1 MDNQISQ
8 ETQKRKRSLSLIQP
22 TSVPTLGNYLGAMR
36 GWPSFQQ
43 QFDTVYGVADLH
55 SITVRQEPQKLRK
68 QTEELFAMLL
78 AIGLDPENGIVFIQ
92 SQVPAHSQ
100 LAWIL
105 NCYTQFGELS
115 RMTQFKDK
123 AAQHK
128 DNVNAG
134 LFTYPCLMAADIL
147 LYQADIVP
155 VGEDQ
160 RQHLEITRDIAER
173 FNGVYGNVFTV
184 PEAYIPKTGAKRIMS
199 LQDPTRKMS
208 KSDPNPKGSV
218 FITDTPETIMKK
230 FKSAVTD
237 SEMSVRYAEGKDGV
251 NNLMAIYSAVTGSS
265 LEQIE
270 SDFSGRGY
278 GDFKK
283 AVGEAV
289 VAELEP
295 FRKRYA
301 ELTADRQYLRDCME
315 AGAQK
320 ASRIASRTLNKA
332 MKKVGFLI

>member
-1 MDNQISQ
+1 M
-8 ETQKRKRSLSLIQP
+8 EEQKTAQKKKRSLSLIQP

-36 GWPSFQQ
+36 GWADFQKE
-43 QFDTVYGVADLH
+43 FDTVYGVADLH
-55 SITVRQEPQKLRK
+55 SITVRQDPQKLKK
-68 QTEELFAMLL
+68 QTNELFAMLL
-78 AIGLDPENGIVFIQ
+78 ALGLDPENGIVFIQ
-92 SQVPAHSQ
+92 SQVPAHAQ

-123 AAQHK
+123 SAQHS
-128 DNVNAG
+128 DNINAG

-155 VGEDQ
+155 VGADQ
-160 RQHLEITRDIAER
+160 KQHLEITRDIAER

-184 PEAYIPKTGAKRIMS
+184 PQAYIPQNGARVMS
-199 LQDPTRKMS
+199 LQDPSRKMS
-208 KSDPNPKGSV
+208 KSDPNPKGTV
-218 FITDTPETIMKK
+218 YLTDAPEVIMKK

-237 SEMSVRYAEGKDGV
+237 SEMSVRYAEGKDGI
-251 NNLMAIYSAVTGSS
+251 NNLMTIYSAVTGNSF
-265 LEQIE
+265 EQIE
-270 SDFSGRGY
+270 ADFAGRGY

-295 FRKRYA
+295 FQKKFG
-301 ELTADRQYLRDCME
+301 EIIADKQYLEECRRKGAE
-315 AGAQK
+315 KAGRV
-320 ASRIASRTLNKA
+320 SSRTLGKV
-332 MKKVGFLI
+332 MKKVGFLL